1 MSETTVPGAAAEP
14 GLDQAQM
21 TTRAFVARTVSRVQ
35 AGYVR
40 RPQDPRARA
49 ALAQLRRGLGRDVGE
64 VPEILELTV
73 NPGAPRPWGD
83 EPTPDERAIHVAVT
97 LYALHQQSQQKPMHV
112 SGVGFGEALGRL
124 RYAGGSEN
132 AGVVRR
138 FQALGTATD
147 LGELVHH
154 ARSLVPLLRGA
165 GQGFD
170 YGAFAEDLTA
180 YQDPR
185 RVDRVR
191 LRWGR
196 DFYRVAPPAE
206 NHQPSSATTEENR

>member
-1 MSETTVPGAAAEP
+1 
-14 GLDQAQM
+14 M
-21 TTRAFVARTVSRVQ
+21 TTRAFVARTVSRIQ

-40 RPQDPRARA
+40 RPQDPKARA

-64 VPEILELTV
+64 VPEILEYTV
-73 NPGAPRPWGD
+73 NPDAPRPRSD
-83 EPTPDERAIHVAVT
+83 EATHDERAIHVAMT
-97 LYALHQQSQQKPMHV
+97 LYGLHQQAQPQPMHV
-112 SGVGFGEALGRL
+112 PHVGFGEALGRL

-132 AGVVRR
+132 PGVVRR

-154 ARSLVPLLRGA
+154 ARTLVTLLRGA

-170 YGAFAEDLTA
+170 YGAFAEDLA
-180 YQDPR
+180 EYQDPR

-196 DFYRVAPPAE
+196 GFYRVAAPD
-206 NHQPSSATTEENR
+206 QTPSIASEENR

>member
-1 MSETTVPGAAAEP
+1 MSETAAPAVGPDAGAARTP
-14 GLDQAQM
+14 M
-21 TTRAFVARTVSRVQ
+21 TTRAFVARTVSRIQ

-64 VPEILELTV
+64 VPEILEYTV
-73 NPGAPRPWGD
+73 NPDAPRPRTD
-83 EPTPDERAIHVAVT
+83 EPTRDERAIHVAMT
-97 LYALHQQSQQKPMHV
+97 LYGLHQQSQQQPV
-112 SGVGFGEALGRL
+112 NVPGVRFGTAVGRL
-124 RYAGGSEN
+124 RYSGGAEN
-132 AGVVRR
+132 PGVVRR
-138 FQALGTATD
+138 FQAFGTATD

-154 ARSLVPLLRGA
+154 ARTLVTLLRGA

-170 YGAFAEDLTA
+170 YGAFAEDLVE

-196 DFYRVAPPAE
+196 DFYRVAAPD
-206 NHQPSSATTEENR
+206 QTPSVATEENR